1 MLLFWVLVLLQQ
13 SKKIADAKLAKD
25 FEAVL
30 KVYQKAQHIAAE
42 RETSYTPF
50 DPKCNLS
57 SRYDKKRY

>member
-1 MLLFWVLVLLQQ
+1 MYKIRTYLLQQ

-30 KVYQKAQHIAAE
+30 KEFQKAQRVAAE

-50 DPKCNLS
+50 DPKTDLS
-57 SRYDKKRY
+57 SRY